1 MEAVVRRAPVHVRDL
16 EELPELRRWQ
26 LEVLGEDFVRVL
38 SQGSSPYRD
47 A

>member
-1 MEAVVRRAPVHVRDL
+1 MVRRAPVHVRDL

-38 SQGSSPYRD
+38 RQGTSPYKD
-47 A
+47 G